1 MVTNEEVMRQFRQ
14 LKVKPSIWAKGEVAE
29 LARILEPGECLTH
42 VVFGWYNNGFALI
55 CCTEHRVLLI
65 DKKAF
70 YLKLEDLRYDKISE
84 VKFVNRLLE
93 ASVILSYAGMT
104 LEFKSWNQAAMRKM
118 TDFVQQTITMINRQQ
133 WLVTQDSHS
142 YAQQFAQN
150 PPLYAQASQH
160 MQQQQT
166 QPPAKPQEHAE
177 SSAISQGLP
186 SYPEELANQASLDL
200 GLMKNPYSR
209 TNKFVRRRIPLL
221 GFNQTSR

>member
-1 MVTNEEVMRQFRQ
+1 MVTNKEVLRQFRQ
-14 LKVKPSIWAKGEVAE
+14 LKVKPSIWAKGEVEE

-42 VVFGWYNNGFALI
+42 VVFGWYNNGFALL

-84 VKFVNRLLE
+84 VKFVNRLLD

-104 LEFKSWNQAAMRKM
+104 LEFKSWNQGAMRKM
-118 TDFVQQTITMINRQQ
+118 TDFVQQTITMINRHQ
-133 WLVTQDSHS
+133 WLTTQDSS
-142 YAQQFAQN
+142 AIPQQFSHNPAPVNPSHQPDMAPVQPAQN
-150 PPLYAQASQH
+150 V
-160 MQQQQT
+160 
-166 QPPAKPQEHAE
+166 QPAE
-177 SSAISQGLP
+177 TSAISQGLM
-186 SYPEELANQASLDL
+186 SYPEELVNQATLDL
-200 GLMKNPYSR
+200 GLMKNPYTP